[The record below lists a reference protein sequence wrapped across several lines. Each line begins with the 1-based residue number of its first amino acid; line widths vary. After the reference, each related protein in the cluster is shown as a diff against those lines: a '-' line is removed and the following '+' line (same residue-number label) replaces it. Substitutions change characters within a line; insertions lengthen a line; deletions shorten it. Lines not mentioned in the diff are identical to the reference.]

1 MSSNI
6 IVPLPKKSVAPGEK
20 VEKPSGDLDD
30 IKEPVVTIRQKC
42 LDNETENQ
50 NINKYHFQGQSSR
63 AKGWFDIDHEWLE
76 EKFCTCEPDF
86 YTNFYEINIEVQEM
100 ETY

>member
-42 LDNETENQ
+42 LDNETEN
-50 NINKYHFQGQSSR
+50 
-63 AKGWFDIDHEWLE
+63 
-76 EKFCTCEPDF
+76 
-86 YTNFYEINIEVQEM
+86 
-100 ETY
+100 